1 MHPILLYSII
11 TVLLVVIEL
20 VYFRLARHFGIIDKP
35 NERSSHNSVVLL
47 GGGIIFL
54 LSVWVWSA
62 FFGILYPWFLI
73 GLTLV
78 CGISFWDDIHSL
90 PSYVRLIVHCIAVAL
105 MMADLHLLLIDQW
118 RIALLVLILFVGIIN
133 AYNFMDGINGITASY
148 SMAVLL
154 PLIVLNQSIAF
165 IEMSYLIVI
174 SIACL
179 IFAFFNFR
187 PRGKAVCF
195 AGDVGSIGMAFILL
209 LPIGKL
215 ILQTGDWTYILL
227 LAVYGVDSLMTIFHR
242 MLLRENLCQAH
253 RKHAYQIMANELH
266 IPHEVVSVTYMAMQ
280 LIISFGLILISTN
293 HWVYA
298 LCAIIVLCTAYLIF
312 MKRYYRLHEDYLNHK
327 IVKS

>member
-1 MHPILLYSII
+1 MQTYIIYSII
-11 TVLLVVIEL
+11 AVLLVVLEL
-20 VYFRLARHFGIIDKP
+20 LYFRLAKRFGIIDKP
-35 NERSSHNSVVLL
+35 NQRSSHNSVVLL

-54 LSVWVWSA
+54 LSIWVWSA
-62 FFGILYPWFLI
+62 FFGIRYPWFLI

-90 PSYVRLIVHCIAVAL
+90 PSYVRLIVHGIAVAF
-105 MMADLHLLLIDQW
+105 MMADLHLLFLDQW
-118 RIALLVLILFVGIIN
+118 WIPLLVLILFVGIIN

-148 SMAVLL
+148 SMAVLI
-154 PLIVLNQSIAF
+154 PLIVLNQSIGF

-179 IFAFFNFR
+179 VFAFFNFR

-215 ILQTGDWTYILL
+215 ILQTGDWTYIML
-227 LAVYGVDSLMTIFHR
+227 LAVYGVDTLLTIIHR
-242 MLLRENLCQAH
+242 IFLRENLCQAH

-266 IPHEVVSVTYMAMQ
+266 IPHEIVSIAYMVMQ
-280 LIISFGLILISTN
+280 LIISFGLILISSN
-293 HWVYA
+293 HRMYA
-298 LCAIIVLCTAYLIF
+298 LCTMLVLGAAYLIF
-312 MKRYYRLHEDYLNHK
+312 MKRYYHLHAEYINRK
-327 IVKS
+327 

>member
-1 MHPILLYSII
+1 MQTYIIYSII
-11 TVLLVVIEL
+11 AVLLVVLEL
-20 VYFRLARHFGIIDKP
+20 LYFRLAKRFGIIDKP
-35 NERSSHNSVVLL
+35 NQRSSHNSVVLL

-54 LSVWVWSA
+54 LSIWVWSA
-62 FFGILYPWFLI
+62 FFGIRYPWFLI

-90 PSYVRLIVHCIAVAL
+90 PSYVRLIVHGIAVAF
-105 MMADLHLLLIDQW
+105 MMADLHLLFLDQW
-118 RIALLVLILFVGIIN
+118 WIPLLVLILFVGIIN

-148 SMAVLL
+148 SVAVLT
-154 PLIVLNQSIAF
+154 PLIVLNYSLAF

-179 IFAFFNFR
+179 VFAFFNFR

-215 ILQTGDWTYILL
+215 ILQTGDWTYIML
-227 LAVYGVDSLMTIFHR
+227 LAVYGVDTLLTIIHR
-242 MLLRENLCQAH
+242 IFLRENLCQAH

-266 IPHEVVSVTYMAMQ
+266 IPHEIVSIAYMAMQ
-280 LIISFGLILISTN
+280 LIISFGLILISSN
-293 HWVYA
+293 HRMYA
-298 LCAIIVLCTAYLIF
+298 LCTMLVLGAAYLIF
-312 MKRYYRLHEDYLNHK
+312 MKRYYHLHAEYINHK
-327 IVKS
+327 